1 MLQIGIT
8 NSTPS
13 RLNGV
18 CGQIS
23 STVPFNK
30 VTTIDYFGEFTL
42 VLERFKRFVL
52 KVGGPTSKTSNTT
65 ILSNNSQYPV
75 WLHLKFSDS
84 H

>member
-1 MLQIGIT
+1 MLQIGIA

-30 VTTIDYFGEFTL
+30 VTAIDNFCEFTL
-42 VLERFKRFVL
+42 VLKRFKRFVL
-52 KVGGPTSKTSNTT
+52 K
-65 ILSNNSQYPV
+65 I
-75 WLHLKFSDS
+75 
-84 H
+84 

>member
-30 VTTIDYFGEFTL
+30 VTTIDDFCEFTL
-42 VLERFKRFVL
+42 VLKRFKRFVL
-52 KVGGPTSKTSNTT
+52 KVGANIKMSNTT
-65 ILSNNSQYPV
+65 ILSNNGQYPV
-75 WLHLKFSDS
+75 CLYLKFSDS